1 MQSNIKDKKD
11 CQADF
16 LVIIQSSNLVLELC
30 IDKTLFEIFEI
41 NLGGLYNILTYYF
54 AMNNSAT

>member
-30 IDKTLFEIFEI
+30 INKTLFEIFEMNELYRRIIQYI
-41 NLGGLYNILTYYF
+41 NLLFCYE
-54 AMNNSAT
+54 

>member
-41 NLGGLYNILTYYF
+41 NEPRRTIQYINLLFCYE
-54 AMNNSAT
+54 

>member
-41 NLGGLYNILTYYF
+41 NELLISG
-54 AMNNSAT
+54 